1 MRYLRRD
8 EGSGGRSR
16 NYSRRKYGKNRTN
29 GIPGTSPYMPQS
41 KGGKH
46 SKAPKGPKRYKNG
59 YLGTDNY
66 WPPSDWD
73 DGWYDDDWDDDWWD
87 FGDTSPQLP
96 YCPNGSMQ
104 ETGMGPCMATQKRIR
119 GVHACPSGTLGW
131 YRRGRCV
138 VW

>member
-1 MRYLRRD
+1 MN
-8 EGSGGRSR
+8 GR
-16 NYSRRKYGKNRTN
+16 
-29 GIPGTSPYMPQS
+29 PGTSPYMHQS

-46 SKAPKGPKRYKNG
+46 SKAPKIPKRRVNG
-59 YLGTDNY
+59 QHGTNNH
-66 WPPSDWD
+66 WPPYSS
-73 DGWYDDDWDDDWWD
+73 WYDEDWGY
-87 FGDTSPQLP
+87 FGNTSPQLP

-131 YRRGRCV
+131 YRRGQCI